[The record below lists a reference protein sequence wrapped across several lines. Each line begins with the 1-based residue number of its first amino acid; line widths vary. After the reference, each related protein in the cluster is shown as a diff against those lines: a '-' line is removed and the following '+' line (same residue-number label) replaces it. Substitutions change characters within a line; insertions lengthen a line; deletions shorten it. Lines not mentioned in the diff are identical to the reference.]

1 MAGNRMSCEEK
12 VRRLQTCVDA
22 ALAWI
27 GIQMCAMYVT
37 VVRIAPPLSPFVII
51 VNGLFIWLMFV
62 LTDFSKCRVACEEDC
77 DETR

>member
-1 MAGNRMSCEEK
+1 MAEKRMSCEEK
-12 VRRLQTCVDA
+12 VRRLQICVDA

-27 GIQMCAMYVT
+27 GVQACAMYVT

-62 LTDFSKCRVACEEDC
+62 LTDFSKCRVVCEEDC
-77 DETR
+77 DEAR